1 MELYF
6 EKISKYERKQEPV
19 SVSIPFAEGRLDD
32 PERLMVRDGDRRLPI
47 QSHVLATWENGS
59 VKWLLVHFQP
69 DLPGNADKTLSFEI
83 ADPAVDALRPETEVR
98 VEETDDGVSVDTGPL
113 GFRIPREGFQPFT
126 DVILNGKRLWNGRA
140 FEGFHMR
147 YAGQLL
153 STESGPVEL
162 EVIETGPLRA
172 VVLVRGKHRRE
183 DGGGF
188 MELRGRVTAYSGKSY
203 VEVEHAF
210 MHTEDEGKLAL
221 EELRLDVRP
230 PVRGT
235 PRLALGEGY
244 YGTQIRE
251 GTEPLELSLDAETIL
266 YQSNEHYVDCFY
278 GDFWADWREEDA
290 GVALSIHQA
299 HQNFPKALRVAPE
312 GITGSLFPSDAPPA
326 TVYQGMGKTHRMLVH
341 VHDGT
346 IPLEEISARSLQFQ
360 LPDRPALPRA
370 WVRENNPWGM
380 SLFPERIPDR
390 LLVKLIQAHTSRP
403 AALGMFHFGDA
414 PDAGYTDQGRG
425 RGLTV
430 WVNNEYDRTHACT
443 LFYGL
448 IGERLTL
455 ESGLVAARHWLDV
468 DLCHRSDDPLRHGGL
483 VVHSAHHVSG
493 SVTPS
498 HEWVEGL
505 LDYYHLTGRRE
516 GLEAARM
523 IAENVL
529 RHLRKPTMRE
539 PGASSAREG
548 GWALRTLVAMV
559 QETGEE
565 RYRSEARRIVDQYL
579 AWHKQFGG
587 MLAPYTSHS
596 MPRVPFMIAIAANS
610 LARYLLI
617 EDDDR
622 VERLIVET
630 ADDLIEHCLGPGGIL
645 YYKELPS
652 LRRPAPTV
660 HVIETFT
667 HAYRLTKDRR
677 YLEVAARQFA
687 AFMERFGGGGGGGP
701 RRLIEDGAVIRG
713 HGGGRTFAASYTSLI
728 LFADAAAEEGLLDW
742 VEYPG

>member
-1 MELYF
+1 MEIYF
-6 EKISKYERKQEPV
+6 EKISKYERSQEPV
-19 SVSIPFAEGRLDD
+19 SVSIPFAEARLDD
-32 PERLMVRDGDRRLPI
+32 PERLVVRDGDRALPI
-47 QSHVLATWENGS
+47 QSHMLAAWEDGS

-69 DLPGNADKTLSFEI
+69 DLPGNADKVLAFEV
-83 ADPAVDALRPETEVR
+83 ADRPIDVPSPEPELRI
-98 VEETDDGVSVDTGPL
+98 EETDDGVLIDTGPL
-113 GFRIPREGFQPFT
+113 AFRIPREGFLPLA
-126 DVILNGKRLWNGRA
+126 DIALNGKVLWDGQA
-140 FEGFHMR
+140 FEGFRMR
-147 YAGQLL
+147 CDGGVL
-153 STESGPVEL
+153 STTSGPVEL
-162 EVIETGPLRA
+162 GVEEAGPMRA
-172 VVLVRGKHRRE
+172 VVLVHGKHRRE
-183 DGGGF
+183 DGDGF
-188 MELRGRVTAYSGKSY
+188 IELRGRVTAYARKSY

-210 MHTEDEGKLAL
+210 LHTEDAGELTL
-221 EELRLDVRP
+221 EELRLDMRP
-230 PVRGT
+230 PADGT
-235 PRLALGEGY
+235 PQLALGEGY
-244 YGTQIRE
+244 YRTQIRE
-251 GTEPLELSLDAETIL
+251 GTEPLERSLDSETIL

-278 GDFWADWREEDA
+278 GDFWTDWRAEGA

-312 GITGSLFPSDAPPA
+312 GITCSLFPSDAPPA
-326 TVYQGMGKTHRMLVH
+326 TVYQGMGKTHRMLIH

-346 IPLEEISARSLQFQ
+346 LPLEEISARSLQFQ
-360 LPDRPALPRA
+360 LPDRPSLPRA
-370 WVRENNPWGM
+370 WYRENNPWGM
-380 SLFPERIPDR
+380 PMFPERIPDR
-390 LLVKLIQAHTSRP
+390 LAVKMVGSHTSRP

-430 WVNNEYDRTHACT
+430 WVNNEYDRAHACT

-448 IGERLTL
+448 LGERLSL
-455 ESGLVAARHWLDV
+455 ESGVIAARHWLDV

-505 LDYYHLTGRRE
+505 LDYYHITGRRE

-523 IAENVL
+523 ITENVL
-529 RHLRKPTMRE
+529 RHLEKPAMRQ

-579 AWHKQFGG
+579 TWHERFGG

-617 EDDDR
+617 ENDDR
-622 VERLIVET
+622 VKRLIVET
-630 ADDLIEHCLGPGGIL
+630 ADDLIEHCLGPGGVL

-660 HVIETFT
+660 HAIETFA
-667 HAYRLTKDRR
+667 HAYRLTENRQ
-677 YLEVAARQFA
+677 YLEVAGRQFA
-687 AFMERFGGGGGGGP
+687 ALMEGFGGGGGGP
-701 RRLIEDGAVIRG
+701 KQLIEDGAVIRG

-728 LFADAAAEEGLLDW
+728 LFLDAAAEEGLLDRF
-742 VEYPG
+742 EYPI